1 MKKDDRTSGIAK
13 VAFIVA
19 ALCGLAAVAA
29 GLGTRYDIWNFRVGL
44 SIFKWAAYG
53 GVAAALLSL
62 IGLLA
67 TVRLVFKRGFIL
79 ALLGLAIGGALAIV
93 SWQWMQL
100 AKSVPAIHDI
110 TTDTGNPPRFVAI
123 LPLRKNASNPPD
135 YGGSAIAAQ
144 QHKAYPDIRPLI
156 LGVPPEE
163 AFDRAL
169 AVSRK
174 MGWNVVDANKAAG
187 RIEAVATTFWFGFR
201 DDIVIRIE
209 QSGVG
214 SRIDIR
220 SVSRVGI
227 SDVGTNAERIRKFLA
242 EMRKSP
248 A

>member
-1 MKKDDRTSGIAK
+1 MKKNDKTSFIAK
-13 VAFIVA
+13 AAFIVA
-19 ALCGLAAVAA
+19 ALCGLAAVSA
-29 GLGTRYDIWNFRVGL
+29 GLGTRYEAWNFRTGL
-44 SIFKWAAYG
+44 AIFKWAVYG
-53 GVAAALLSL
+53 GAAAALLSL

-79 ALLGLAIGGALAIV
+79 ALIGLAIGGALVIV

-100 AKSVPAIHDI
+100 AKTVPPIHDI
-110 TTDTGNPPRFVAI
+110 TTDTGNPPGFVAI
-123 LPLRKNASNPPD
+123 LPLRKNAPNPPE
-135 YGGSAIAAQ
+135 YGGPAIAAQ

-156 LGVPPEE
+156 LGVSPGE

-169 AVSRK
+169 TVSRK
-174 MGWNVVDANKAAG
+174 MGWNIVEANKAAG

-209 QSGVG
+209 KEGTG

-242 EMRKSP
+242 EMNKT
-248 A
+248 